1 MLKHIF
7 LTALS
12 LLSIRV
18 TAVTHG
24 AAVAPPQDV
33 KFKSINLRN
42 IVEWSPGPGTPKGT
56 WYAVEY
62 AIYGEEDKAA
72 PGQEVWKG
80 VKACKK
86 LRKTWCD
93 LSTETSDLE
102 EKYYAR
108 VRAVGKNGSSEWN
121 HTDRFDPFLD
131 TTFGP
136 PVVNILVKERQMF
149 INLTGPM
156 RWSNKESNEP
166 MAEYYPGSLML
177 YNLSVHNKR
186 TGQTEIHLL
195 DGTSKELLLQDFNT
209 LYCVSASVYFS
220 SLPIITQV
228 SLKQCVTTGKDPQE
242 TRALVLT
249 LGGILP
255 LMIILL
261 LLVFVGVPVYHY
273 VFCSKQKHPPNLLV
287 PHLPE
292 FQHFYSDMLLK
303 VNFIYVDNAMAE
315 LDPEDQGRAK
325 GPQKASLHPAHQS
338 EMEMLLA
345 HQSEMEMLLAHQSE
359 MQMLPAAPCS
369 AYAAQ
374 QGAHEG
380 VVKAEPRTVVQQEV
394 HGVEVT
400 QSEGSDYGFVLKAQ
414 PVEEVAKVTQACLPF
429 AGEGQ
434 VPGDRVGGA
443 SAAYKQ
449 QWQAACPGLQEE
461 HETEEGTIVNWDP
474 QTGTIQLPLL
484 SDFEPELEPVEEVS
498 LRCDDAHS
506 FDVFSKVYIRRS
518 LDGSTE
524 FEDDLTK
531 MENIWALQV
540 NM

>member
-136 PVVNILVKERQMF
+136 PVVNIVVKERQMF

-228 SLKQCVTTGKDPQE
+228 SLKQCVTTGK
-242 TRALVLT
+242 
-249 LGGILP
+249 G
-255 LMIILL
+255 
-261 LLVFVGVPVYHY
+261 
-273 VFCSKQKHPPNLLV
+273 KQLV

-325 GPQKASLHPAHQS
+325 GPQKASLHP
-338 EMEMLLA
+338 A

>member
-1 MLKHIF
+1 MC
-7 LTALS
+7 
-12 LLSIRV
+12 R
-18 TAVTHG
+18 
-24 AAVAPPQDV
+24 
-33 KFKSINLRN
+33 
-42 IVEWSPGPGTPKGT
+42 
-56 WYAVEY
+56 
-62 AIYGEEDKAA
+62 
-72 PGQEVWKG
+72 
-80 VKACKK
+80 
-86 LRKTWCD
+86 
-93 LSTETSDLE
+93 
-102 EKYYAR
+102 
-108 VRAVGKNGSSEWN
+108 
-121 HTDRFDPFLD
+121 
-131 TTFGP
+131 
-136 PVVNILVKERQMF
+136 
-149 INLTGPM
+149 
-156 RWSNKESNEP
+156 
-166 MAEYYPGSLML
+166 
-177 YNLSVHNKR
+177 
-186 TGQTEIHLL
+186 EIHLL
-195 DGTSKELLLQDFNT
+195 DDTSKELFLRDFNT
-209 LYCVSASVYFS
+209 LYCVSASIYFASRPTKAQAS
-220 SLPIITQV
+220 S
-228 SLKQCVTTGKDPQE
+228 KQCVTTGKDPQE

-273 VFCSKQKHPPNLLV
+273 VFCSKQKHPPNLQLV

-345 HQSEMEMLLAHQSE
+345 HQSER
-359 MQMLPAAPCS
+359 QMLP

-400 QSEGSDYGFVLKAQ
+400 QSKHSNYGFVLKAQ

>member
-1 MLKHIF
+1 MLKLIF

-18 TAVTHG
+18 TAVTPG

-33 KFKSINLRN
+33 KFKSVNLQN

-56 WYAVEY
+56 WYTVEY

-72 PGQEVWKG
+72 PGQEVWRG

-93 LSTETSDLE
+93 LSDETSDLE

-108 VRAVGKNGSSEWN
+108 VRAVDKNGSSEWN

-136 PVVNILVKERQMF
+136 PVVNIVVNERHMF
-149 INLTGPM
+149 VNLTGPM

-177 YNLSVHNKR
+177 YSLSVHNNR
-186 TGQTEIHLL
+186 SGQTEIHLL
-195 DGTSKELLLQDFNT
+195 DSTSKELLLQDFNN
-209 LYCVSASVYFS
+209 LYCISASVYFS
-220 SLPIITQV
+220 SLPIKTQV
-228 SLKQCVTTGKDPQE
+228 SSKHCVTTGKDPQE

-261 LLVFVGVPVYHY
+261 LLVLVGVPVYHY
-273 VFCSKQKHPPNLLV
+273 VFCYKQKHPPNLLV

-292 FQHFYSDMLLK
+292 FQQFYSDMLLK
-303 VNFIYVDNAMAE
+303 VNFIYVDNGMAE
-315 LDPEDQGRAK
+315 SNPEDQGKAN
-325 GPQKASLHPAHQS
+325 GPQKVSLHPAHQS
-338 EMEMLLA
+338 EIEMLL
-345 HQSEMEMLLAHQSE
+345 
-359 MQMLPAAPCS
+359 AAPCS

-374 QGAHEG
+374 QGPHEG
-380 VVKAEPRTVVQQEV
+380 VVKAESKTVVQQEV
-394 HGVEVT
+394 HDVEVT

-414 PVEEVAKVTQACLPF
+414 TVEEVAEDTKACLPF
-429 AGEGQ
+429 AGVEGQ

-443 SAAYKQ
+443 SAAYKR
-449 QWQAACPGLQEE
+449 QWQAACPGFQEE

-474 QTGTIQLPLL
+474 QTGMIQLALL

-498 LRCDDAHS
+498 LRCDNTHP
-506 FDVFSKVYIRRS
+506 FGVFSKVYIRRS